1 MSYSTIRTTMSGT
14 SSDVWRKVASV
25 LQYGQDVGRRT
36 RLSEPRIHF
45 GEEIAQH
52 FGNIILYQG
61 TQDRRHF
68 HMK

>member
-14 SSDVWRKVASV
+14 SKDVWRKAASV

-45 GEEIAQH
+45 GEENAQH
-52 FGNIILYQG
+52 FGNMILY
-61 TQDRRHF
+61 
-68 HMK
+68 